1 MERAPD
7 RSPARAEH
15 EHAESERIIPSET
28 GRAIGE
34 VDPTRI
40 RQYPHAVE
48 TSMAAGDPTVSTAIR
63 REMSEPNKLDELLRR
78 AEEMLKQADEQM
90 ARDYEYLAKVKAFR
104 LESERRLAGADSGIA
119 ASEAEAVDELSA
131 AAGEDVEGLGGG
143 EQKQRWAV
151 FF

>member
-7 RSPARAEH
+7 RSHARAEH
-15 EHAESERIIPSET
+15 EHAESDRIIPSET

-104 LESERRLAGADSGIA
+104 LESERRLAEAESGIA
-119 ASEAEAVDELSA
+119 AAEAGGVAELLSA
-131 AAGEDVEGLGGG
+131 AGEYVDALEAG
-143 EQKQRWAV
+143 EQK
-151 FF
+151 